1 MEVNMSSEILSYTSN
16 LRQYVWQYGLRE
28 HQALK
33 ELRTETEKLP
43 SSMMQICPEQ
53 GALMGNLIR
62 LIAAKKTIEVGTY
75 TGYSA
80 MAVALALPDDG
91 EVVACDV
98 SEEWTS
104 VAKKAWE
111 KAGIANKI
119 DLQLAPASNT
129 LDALLAEGKEG
140 SFDFAF
146 IDADKTNY
154 QIYYEQCF
162 KLIRQGGVIV
172 IDNVLWGG
180 AVTDSNRNDADTEAI
195 RDLNQFIATDE
206 RVSISMIPVGD
217 GLTVAVKN

>member
-1 MEVNMSSEILSYTSN
+1 MSSGILSYTSS

-28 HQALK
+28 HPALK

>member
-1 MEVNMSSEILSYTSN
+1 MSSEILSYTSN

-28 HQALK
+28 HPALK

-62 LIAAKKTIEVGTY
+62 LIAAKRTIEVGTY

-91 EVVACDV
+91 EVLACDV

-104 VAKKAWE
+104 IGKKAWE

-119 DLQLAPASNT
+119 NLQLAPASNT

-154 QIYYEQCF
+154 QIYYEQCL

-195 RDLNQFIATDE
+195 RELNQFIATDE

>member
-1 MEVNMSSEILSYTSN
+1 
-16 LRQYVWQYGLRE
+16 
-28 HQALK
+28 
-33 ELRTETEKLP
+33 
-43 SSMMQICPEQ
+43 MMQICPEQ

>member
-1 MEVNMSSEILSYTSN
+1 MSSGILSYTSS

-28 HQALK
+28 HPALK

-80 MAVALALPDDG
+80 MTVALALPDDG

-154 QIYYEQCF
+154 QIYYELCL

-195 RDLNQFIATDE
+195 RELNQFIATDE

>member
-1 MEVNMSSEILSYTSN
+1 MSSGILSYTSS

-28 HQALK
+28 HPALK

-80 MAVALALPDDG
+80 MTVALALPDDG

-195 RDLNQFIATDE
+195 RELNQFIATDE

>member
-1 MEVNMSSEILSYTSN
+1 MSSGILSYTSS

-28 HQALK
+28 HPALK

-154 QIYYEQCF
+154 QIYYELCL

-195 RDLNQFIATDE
+195 RELNQFIATDK

>member
-1 MEVNMSSEILSYTSN
+1 MSSGILSYTSS

-28 HQALK
+28 HPALK

-91 EVVACDV
+91 QVVACDV

>member
-1 MEVNMSSEILSYTSN
+1 MSSEILSYTSN

-28 HQALK
+28 HPALK

-62 LIAAKKTIEVGTY
+62 LISAKRTIEVGTY

-91 EVVACDV
+91 EVLACDV

-104 VAKKAWE
+104 IGKKAWE

-119 DLQLAPASNT
+119 NLQLAPASNT

-154 QIYYEQCF
+154 QIYYEQCL

-195 RDLNQFIATDE
+195 RELNQFIATDE

>member
-1 MEVNMSSEILSYTSN
+1 MSSEILSYTSN
-16 LRQYVWQYGLRE
+16 LRQYVWQYGFRE
-28 HQALK
+28 HPALK

-53 GALMGNLIR
+53 GALIGNLIR
-62 LIAAKKTIEVGTY
+62 LIAAKRTIEVGTY

-119 DLQLAPASNT
+119 NLQLAPASNT
-129 LDALLAEGKEG
+129 LDALLEEGKEG

-154 QIYYEQCF
+154 QIYYEQCL
-162 KLIRQGGVIV
+162 KLIRKGGVIV

-180 AVTDSNRNDADTEAI
+180 SVIDTKRNDEDTNAI
-195 RDLNQFIATDE
+195 RELNKFISTDT
-206 RVSISMIPVGD
+206 RVSPSMIPVGD
-217 GLTVAVKN
+217 GLTLAVIN

>member
-1 MEVNMSSEILSYTSN
+1 MSSEIFSYTSN

-28 HQALK
+28 HPALK

-62 LIAAKKTIEVGTY
+62 LIAAKRTIEVGTY

-91 EVVACDV
+91 EVLACDV

-104 VAKKAWE
+104 IGKKAWE

-119 DLQLAPASNT
+119 NLQLAPASNT

-154 QIYYEQCF
+154 QIYYEQCL

-195 RDLNQFIATDE
+195 RELNQFIATDE

-217 GLTVAVKN
+217 GLTIAVKS

>member
-1 MEVNMSSEILSYTSN
+1 MSSGILSYTSS

-28 HQALK
+28 HPALK

-195 RDLNQFIATDE
+195 RELNQFIATDK
-206 RVSISMIPVGD
+206 RVSPSMIPVGD
-217 GLTVAVKN
+217 GLTLSVKN

>member
-1 MEVNMSSEILSYTSN
+1 MSSGILSYTSS

-28 HQALK
+28 HPALK

-154 QIYYEQCF
+154 QIYYELCL

-180 AVTDSNRNDADTEAI
+180 AVTDSNRNDADTETI
-195 RDLNQFIATDE
+195 RELNQFIATDE

>member
-1 MEVNMSSEILSYTSN
+1 MSSEILSYTSN

-28 HQALK
+28 HPALK

-62 LIAAKKTIEVGTY
+62 LIAAKRTIEVGTY

-91 EVVACDV
+91 EVLACDV

-104 VAKKAWE
+104 IGKKAWE
-111 KAGIANKI
+111 KAGIAHKI
-119 DLQLAPASNT
+119 NLQLAPASIT
-129 LDALLAEGKEG
+129 LDALLAEGKED

-154 QIYYEQCF
+154 QIYYEQCL
-162 KLIRQGGVIV
+162 KLVRQGGVIV
-172 IDNVLWGG
+172 VDNVLWGG
-180 AVTDSNRNDADTEAI
+180 AVVDPKREDEDTKAI
-195 RDLNQFIATDE
+195 RKLNQFIATDK
-206 RVSISMIPVGD
+206 RVSPSMIPVGD
-217 GLTVAVKN
+217 GLTLSVKN

>member
-1 MEVNMSSEILSYTSN
+1 MSSGILSYTSS

-28 HQALK
+28 HPALK
-33 ELRTETEKLP
+33 ELRTETERLP

-80 MAVALALPDDG
+80 MAVALALPEDG

-154 QIYYEQCF
+154 QIYYEQCL

-195 RDLNQFIATDE
+195 RELNQFIATDE

>member
-1 MEVNMSSEILSYTSN
+1 MSSGILSYTSD
-16 LRQYVWQYGLRE
+16 LRDYVWKNGLRE
-28 HQALK
+28 HPALK
-33 ELRTETEKLP
+33 ELRAETARLP
-43 SSMMQICPEQ
+43 HARMQICPEQ

-62 LIAAKKTIEVGTY
+62 MLSAKRTIEIGTY

-80 MAVALALPDDG
+80 MAVALALPEDG
-91 EVVACDV
+91 EVLACDI

-104 VAKKAWE
+104 IGKNAWE
-111 KAGIANKI
+111 KAGISHKI
-119 DLQLAPASNT
+119 NLQLAPAVDT
-129 LDALLAEGKEG
+129 LEKILAKGKENF
-140 SFDFAF
+140 FDFAF

-154 QIYYEQCF
+154 QIYYEQCL

-195 RDLNQFIATDE
+195 RELNQFIATDE

-217 GLTVAVKN
+217 GLTIAVKS

>member
-1 MEVNMSSEILSYTSN
+1 MSSGILSYTSS

-28 HQALK
+28 HPALK

-91 EVVACDV
+91 EVVACDG

-154 QIYYEQCF
+154 QIYYELCL

-195 RDLNQFIATDE
+195 RELNQFIATDE

-217 GLTVAVKN
+217 GLTIAIKS

>member
-1 MEVNMSSEILSYTSN
+1 MSSGILSYTSS

-28 HQALK
+28 HPALK

-43 SSMMQICPEQ
+43 YSMMQICPEQ

>member
-1 MEVNMSSEILSYTSN
+1 MSSGILSYTSS

-28 HQALK
+28 HPALK

-154 QIYYEQCF
+154 QIYYEQCLS
-162 KLIRQGGVIV
+162 LIRQGGVIV

>member
-1 MEVNMSSEILSYTSN
+1 MSSGILSYTSS

-28 HQALK
+28 HPALK

-195 RDLNQFIATDE
+195 RELNQFIATDE

>member
-1 MEVNMSSEILSYTSN
+1 MSSGILSYTSS

-28 HQALK
+28 HPALK

-195 RDLNQFIATDE
+195 RELNQFIATDK

>member
-1 MEVNMSSEILSYTSN
+1 MSSGILSYTSS

-28 HQALK
+28 HPALK

-154 QIYYEQCF
+154 QIYYELCL

-195 RDLNQFIATDE
+195 RELNQFIATDK
-206 RVSISMIPVGD
+206 RVLISMIPVGD

>member
-1 MEVNMSSEILSYTSN
+1 MSSGILSYTSS

-28 HQALK
+28 HPALK

-62 LIAAKKTIEVGTY
+62 LIAAKRTIEVGTY

-91 EVVACDV
+91 EVLACDV

-104 VAKKAWE
+104 IGKKAWE

-119 DLQLAPASNT
+119 NLQLAPASNT

-154 QIYYEQCF
+154 QIYYEQCL

-195 RDLNQFIATDE
+195 RELNQFIATDE

-217 GLTVAVKN
+217 GLTIAVKS

>member
-1 MEVNMSSEILSYTSN
+1 MSSGILSYTSS

-28 HQALK
+28 HPALK

-80 MAVALALPDDG
+80 MTVALALPDDG

-129 LDALLAEGKEG
+129 LDALLEEGKEG

-154 QIYYEQCF
+154 QIYYEQCL

-195 RDLNQFIATDE
+195 RELNQFIATDE

>member
-1 MEVNMSSEILSYTSN
+1 MSSGILSYTSS

-28 HQALK
+28 HPALK

-75 TGYSA
+75 TGYST
-80 MAVALALPDDG
+80 MAVALALPEDG

-154 QIYYEQCF
+154 QIYYELCL

-195 RDLNQFIATDE
+195 RELNQFIATDE

>member
-1 MEVNMSSEILSYTSN
+1 MSSGILSYTSS

-28 HQALK
+28 HPALK

-80 MAVALALPDDG
+80 MAVAVALPDDG
-91 EVVACDV
+91 QVVACDV

>member
-1 MEVNMSSEILSYTSN
+1 MSSGILSYTSS

-28 HQALK
+28 HPALK

-80 MAVALALPDDG
+80 MAVALALPEDG

-154 QIYYEQCF
+154 QIYYEQCL

-195 RDLNQFIATDE
+195 RELNQFIATDK

>member
-1 MEVNMSSEILSYTSN
+1 MSSGILSYTSS

-28 HQALK
+28 HPALK
-33 ELRTETEKLP
+33 DLRTETEKLF

-154 QIYYEQCF
+154 QIYYELCL

-195 RDLNQFIATDE
+195 RELNQFIATDK